1 MAQAKPL
8 VVWYEPHP
16 VTPERKKELVAAG
29 YRIVDARYAPPG
41 WVATPTYKADLLDLA
56 LTPTGVRLTDADAAA
71 DLKGE
76 PRPDNQGRSSWAENE
91 PPLGFMGTEAA
102 ATVVPAEPNPFAQ
115 YDAEV
120 AARGPTAY
128 ELRAKLDAAGI
139 EYRKHAPKSELI
151 ELAAG
156 I

>member
-1 MAQAKPL
+1 MAQQQERE
-8 VVWYEPHP
+8 VWYEPHP
-16 VTPERKKELVAAG
+16 VTPARKKELVAAG

-41 WVATPTYKADLLDLA
+41 WVRPGA
-56 LTPTGVRLTDADAAA
+56 LTPTGVVLTDADAEA
-71 DLKGE
+71 DLKGK

>member
-41 WVATPTYKADLLDLA
+41 WVRPGA
-56 LTPTGVRLTDADAAA
+56 LTPTGVVLTDADAEA
-71 DLKGE
+71 DLKGK

-115 YDAEV
+115 YDATV
-120 AARGPTAY
+120 AASGPTAN

-156 I
+156 L

>member
-16 VTPERKKELVAAG
+16 VTPARKKELVAAG

-41 WVATPTYKADLLDLA
+41 WV
-56 LTPTGVRLTDADAAA
+56 
-71 DLKGE
+71 
-76 PRPDNQGRSSWAENE
+76 RPGAPAPAEA
-91 PPLGFMGTEAA
+91 PLGFMGTDASASVVEPASFFDIEAA
-102 ATVVPAEPNPFAQ
+102 EAAGQKPWAEHEETVTT
-115 YDAEV
+115 
-120 AARGPTAY
+120 GTPTSA

-139 EYRKHAPKSELI
+139 AYMKHAPKAKLL

-156 I
+156 L